1 MHMLIFGLVWTAF
14 ISFFVYMMFF
24 VGGGP
29 IEVNGV
35 LMSQE
40 EAAKQP
46 VLIIFFGVFFAV
58 GIFMIIKGAKSII
71 KNKITNSKGTET
83 YGIILDIHGTGTKIN
98 GRPELAADILTVING
113 SQTEVFT
120 EVIGLKS
127 YKYRI
132 GDYLKLKH
140 YDNDVNIVAKIQE
153 TEIPAYVFEILQ
165 RESRGFVGISSHMD
179 QSEYPYMPNNLYQT
193 SYLSNH
199 NNFNSFVGQQPDN
212 KSIANNQYDNSHNL
226 NNNLNENDNEIII
239 NGKIYKKQ

>member
-14 ISFFVYMMFF
+14 ISFFVYAMFF
-24 VGGGP
+24 LGKGP

-46 VLIIFFGVFFAV
+46 VLIIFFGIFFAV
-58 GIFMIIKGAKSII
+58 GIFLIIKGAKSII
-71 KNKITNSKGTET
+71 RNKITDSKGTET
-83 YGIILDIHGTGTKIN
+83 YGLILDIHGTGTRIN
-98 GRPELAADILTVING
+98 NRPELAADILTVIND

-140 YDNDVNIVAKIQE
+140 YDNDVNIVAKIQG
-153 TEIPAYVFEILQ
+153 TEIPVHIFEIIQ
-165 RESRGFVGISSHMD
+165 RESRGFVGISMSMG
-179 QSEYPYMPNNLYQT
+179 QNGYPYMPNNSYQ
-193 SYLSNH
+193 SNFPQNH
-199 NNFNSFVGQQPDN
+199 IKFDSSTEQQPINEAKVENQYNNDFNINNNFNE
-212 KSIANNQYDNSHNL
+212 NN
-226 NNNLNENDNEIII
+226 NEIII
-239 NGKIYKKQ
+239 NGKVYKKQ

>member
-14 ISFFVYMMFF
+14 ISFFVYAMFF
-24 VGGGP
+24 LGEGP

-46 VLIIFFGVFFAV
+46 VLIIFFGIFFVV
-58 GIFMIIKGAKSII
+58 GIFLIIKGAKSII
-71 KNKITNSKGTET
+71 KNKITDSKGTET
-83 YGIILDIHGTGTKIN
+83 YGIILDIHGTGTRIN
-98 GRPELAADILTVING
+98 NRPELAADILTVING

-140 YDNDVNIVAKIQE
+140 YDKDVNIVTKIQG
-153 TEIPAYVFEILQ
+153 TEIPAHIFEILQ
-165 RESRGFVGISSHMD
+165 RESRGFMGMTMHMG
-179 QSEYPYMPNNLYQT
+179 QNGYPYMPNNLHQ
-193 SYLSNH
+193 SNFPLNQ
-199 NNFNSFVGQQPDN
+199 NNFNSSIEQQLKN
-212 KSIANNQYDNSHNL
+212 QSVMSNQYENSHSF
-226 NNNLNENDNEIII
+226 NNNSGRNDNEIII
-239 NGKIYKKQ
+239 NGKVYKKQ